1 MPLDGYFLHF
11 LTGELQS
18 QLVGCRVEKVHQPAK
33 HEVMLHLRGYR
44 AAYKLFLS
52 ASPNSP
58 RLHITSF
65 APENPAKPPML
76 CMLLRKHLLGA
87 KLRGITQSGLD
98 RTVFLD
104 FDATNEIGDPVS
116 LRLCVEIMAKHSNII
131 LLDAGGNILDA
142 VKRVDS
148 TQSSYRQVLP
158 GLPYRSPPPQDKLDL
173 RACTAADVLM
183 RLRQYADKTL
193 PSALL
198 NVLQGA
204 SPLICRELASRC
216 GGMDSAVRELSDMQ
230 TKLLSDALSALGTTL
245 SQGGTPYTLL
255 DETGRGTDF
264 SFMDVTQYGFAR
276 TPKEYESYSALLDD
290 FYFERDRQDR
300 TRQRAADMLK
310 ALSSAQARTARKLEI
325 QRADLERCADRET
338 LRIRGELIQT
348 YAGMLEKG
356 APFYD
361 VSNYYDDG
369 KTLRIP
375 ADPALAPMANA
386 QKYYK
391 EYRKA
396 KTAEQMLR
404 TLIESGEQEL
414 QYLETLTDL
423 VSRADAGAELSALR
437 EEIEQAGYLKHHRR
451 PNEKNPKP
459 LPPLEYRSTDG
470 FRILVGR
477 NNLQNDRLSLKTAR
491 GSDLWLHTQK
501 IPGSHVIVCAEG
513 REIPPST
520 IEQAA
525 MIAAYNSRARESAQV
540 PVDYTPAKNL
550 KKPPGAKPGKVIYH
564 VYNTLTIN
572 PDRDASESLRI
583 E

>member
-11 LTGELQS
+11 LTGELQR
-18 QLVGCRVEKVHQPAK
+18 QLIGSRVEKVHQPSK
-33 HEVMLHLRGYR
+33 HEVVLHLRGYR
-44 AAYKLFLS
+44 TASRLFLS

-58 RLHITSF
+58 RLHITAF

-76 CMLLRKHLLGA
+76 CMLLRKHLIGA
-87 KLRGITQSGLD
+87 KLRAVTQAGLD

-131 LLDAGGNILDA
+131 LLDGSGTILDA
-142 VKRVDS
+142 VKRVDAS
-148 TQSSYRQVLP
+148 QSSYRQVQP
-158 GLPYRSPPPQDKLDL
+158 GLACISPPPQDKLDL
-173 RACTAADVLM
+173 RACAVQDVLD
-183 RLRQYADKTL
+183 RVGGFPEKAL

-198 NVLQGA
+198 NALQGA

-216 GGMDSAVRELSDMQ
+216 GGMDTAVRELTDTQKS
-230 TKLLSDALSALGTTL
+230 LLLRALDALRETL
-245 SQGGTPYTLL
+245 ASGGVPHILC
-255 DETGRGTDF
+255 DEAGRGTDF
-264 SFMDVTQYGFAR
+264 SFMDITQYGFAR
-276 TPKEYESYSALLDD
+276 TPKVFDSYSALLDD

-300 TRQRAADMLK
+300 THQRAADMLK
-310 ALSSAQARTARKLEI
+310 ALSSATTRIARKLDL
-325 QRADLERCADRET
+325 QRAELARCADRDT
-338 LRIRGELIQT
+338 LRLYGELIQS

-361 VSNYYDDG
+361 VANYYDEG
-369 KTLRIP
+369 RTLRIP
-375 ADPALAPMANA
+375 ADPALSPMANA

-396 KTAEQMLR
+396 KTAEQMLAG
-404 TLIESGEQEL
+404 LIESGEQEL
-414 QYLETLTDL
+414 QYLETVTDL
-423 VSRADAGAELSALR
+423 VSRADTGAELGALR
-437 EEIEQAGYLKHHRR
+437 EEIEQAGYLRRKRR
-451 PNEKNPKP
+451 PNEKSPKP
-459 LPPLEYRSTDG
+459 LPPIEYRSTDG

-513 REIPPST
+513 REIPPAT

-540 PVDYTPAKNL
+540 PVDYTFAKHL

-564 VYNTLTIN
+564 VYQTLTIN
-572 PDRDASESLRI
+572 PDREKSESLRV